1 MTREVT
7 IRWNRQ
13 SVALPLALRSVLLC
27 DGVEQARQAA
37 AAMQAAG
44 AIVIPGADGTRGRV
58 AEQLPKRSDQ
68 AAVER
73 VREALRLDADVLEW
87 RPRDSSLLQRT
98 LAETLVALVSAA
110 DLLVFDLTRFEGSP
124 FDVAHACAFLRRV
137 SAQFDVTLVAVI
149 ADAALVSSAGSHL
162 VVLDESGI
170 AEAGEVA
177 QVLADPQSDALR
189 QRLEAT
195 PIPSPVAMQ
204 MRRVQ
209 RVTTRPVNYAHT
221 TIIELP
227 TLESIALAGGDA

>member
-1 MTREVT
+1 MTRELT
-7 IRWNRQ
+7 IRWSRQ
-13 SVALPLALRSVLLC
+13 TLALPLALRTVLLC
-27 DGVEQARQAA
+27 DDVEHARQAVA
-37 AAMQAAG
+37 ATQAAG
-44 AIVIPGADGTRGRV
+44 ATVIPGADGIRGRV
-58 AEQLPKRSDQ
+58 SEQLPKRSDP

-73 VREALRLDADVLEW
+73 VREALRLEPDVLDW

-98 LAETLVALVSAA
+98 LAETMVALVSAA

-149 ADAALVSSAGSHL
+149 ADAALVTSAGSHL
-162 VVLDESGI
+162 VVLDQSGI
-170 AEAGEVA
+170 AEAGDVA

-189 QRLEAT
+189 QRLAAT

-209 RVTTRPVNYAHT
+209 RVATRPVNYAHT
-221 TIIELP
+221 TIVELP
-227 TLESIALAGGDA
+227 TSESIALAGGDA